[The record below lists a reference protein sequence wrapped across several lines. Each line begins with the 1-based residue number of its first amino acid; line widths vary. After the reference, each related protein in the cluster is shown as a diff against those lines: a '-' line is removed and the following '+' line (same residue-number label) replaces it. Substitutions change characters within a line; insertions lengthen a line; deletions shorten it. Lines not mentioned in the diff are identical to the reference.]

1 MREEMIELNY
11 SFKTSVFQIS
21 RSRARGDLRPGQ
33 DIASARGPPPSQT
46 RHSRHSPGPRPSAR
60 GCRHSRQRREARQ
73 NIRKHRK
80 SGDHISDNL
89 QTNDVCS
96 TVLTCVFYHEV
107 TPVISPRSGCPMLFT
122 ALVSVVMCAGMPGAV
137 HSRERR
143 ERGEP
148 RAPPPA
154 PAPSHQPLP
163 APPAQSR
170 RESGRSHIEHKLAS
184 LHHHHIT
191 LSLVTCHSCHSD
203 PVSR

>member
-80 SGDHISDNL
+80 SGDHISDNSHTKDVHSSIGANMCIL
-89 QTNDVCS
+89 SRGDPRPLPRVREPDAGHGPGGDVC
-96 TVLTCVFYHEV
+96 
-107 TPVISPRSGCPMLFT
+107 RD
-122 ALVSVVMCAGMPGAV
+122 AGGGAQPGEE
-137 HSRERR
+137 RERR
-143 ERGEP
+143 
-148 RAPPPA
+148 APGPA
-154 PAPSHQPLP
+154 TGTSSQSPATAGTTGPSH
-163 APPAQSR
+163 AESR
-170 RESGRSHIEHKLAS
+170 DGGTSS
-184 LHHHHIT
+184 T
-191 LSLVTCHSCHSD
+191 N
-203 PVSR
+203 